1 MASFPAC
8 CRRSCKKRIE
18 SRQGGIKRS
27 LIANRKEVETG
38 ASRVERAEEIDMM
51 EMGQDRR
58 RLLLEKLE
66 MGNSRDR
73 ALDIKK

>member
-1 MASFPAC
+1 M
-8 CRRSCKKRIE
+8 
-18 SRQGGIKRS
+18 
-27 LIANRKEVETG
+27 IANRKEVETG

-66 MGNSRDR
+66 MENSRDHAR
-73 ALDIKK
+73 MECMIT